1 MRDLAELAKL
11 FQHRNAVDAQISA
24 IIERPAL
31 TGHVGEYIACAIFDI
46 VPHASATD
54 KGSDGVF
61 KQPALMNKRVN
72 IKFYPKRENL
82 LDVNTTDS
90 PPDYYLVLAGPKSA
104 AASSKGATRP
114 WTIASV
120 HLFAH
125 DRILRLLRSKE
136 LHIGV
141 ASSVSGQHWRDAEI
155 YPASQPGLLP
165 VSEAQRKSLAL
176 FAG

>member
-1 MRDLAELAKL
+1 MCDLAELAKL
-11 FQHRNAVDAQISA
+11 CQHRNAVDAQISA
-24 IIERPAL
+24 IIGRPAL
-31 TGHVGEYIACAIFDI
+31 TEHAGEYIACVIFDI
-46 VPHASATD
+46 APHASATN

-61 KQPALMNKRVN
+61 KQHALMNKRVN
-72 IKFYPKRENL
+72 IKFYPKRENI
-82 LDVNTTDS
+82 LDINTTDS

-114 WTIASV
+114 WIIASV

-125 DRILRLLRSKE
+125 DRIVRLLRSKG
-136 LHIGV
+136 LRIGKP
-141 ASSVSGQHWRDAEI
+141 SSVSEQHWRDAEI